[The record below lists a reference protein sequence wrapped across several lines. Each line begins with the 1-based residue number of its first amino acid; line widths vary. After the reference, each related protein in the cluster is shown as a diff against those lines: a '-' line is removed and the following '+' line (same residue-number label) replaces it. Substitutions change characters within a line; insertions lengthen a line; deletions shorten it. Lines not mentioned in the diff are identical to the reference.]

1 MTNQE
6 MVDLLREKAD
16 VSPEVARD
24 ALERANWDLLDAVL
38 VLEKDGHLSF
48 GAEAYSTKAEE
59 AGEEAPR
66 EKEGHAG
73 ARNAARWLGQT
84 IRKLVRIGNANQF
97 VISRRDEEI
106 LNISVTAFALILIF
120 LNWVAVVALVIGLF
134 CGLRYSFRGPNLGKQ
149 TINGAMDRAAEVAES
164 VKEDLMGE
172 HGAPSD
178 QDKKEE

>member
-6 MVDLLREKAD
+6 MVDLLQEKAD

-38 VLEKDGHLSF
+38 VLEQDGRLSF
-48 GAEAYSTKAEE
+48 GAEAYSTKDE
-59 AGEEAPR
+59 EEAPQPQ
-66 EKEGHAG
+66 EKRGHVG
-73 ARNAARWLGQT
+73 VRNAVRWTGQT

-97 VISRRDEEI
+97 VITRGEEEL
-106 LNISVTAFALILIF
+106 LNLPVTAFAVILIF
-120 LNWVAVVALVIGLF
+120 LFWLAAVALVVGLF

-149 TINGAMDRAAEVAES
+149 AINDAMDRAAEVAES

-172 HGAPSD
+172 HAAPSEKD
-178 QDKKEE
+178 KEEE